1 MTTAQVC
8 YGAMCGYYGVAR
20 LFCVVAREL
29 LRLWVISRELLGGYY
44 SVLGSC
50 VLVHPESL
58 DIND

>member
-1 MTTAQVC
+1 M
-8 YGAMCGYYGVAR
+8 VAR

-29 LRLWVISRELLGGYY
+29 LRFWVISRELLGGYY